1 MDPEVSAFMQR
12 IVHSLTSVLVWLM
25 INAVAGLK
33 YELALF
39 DQSHITGT
47 VLFYI
52 WLVSSFIVL
61 LVLFKKWWKAHL

>member
-52 WLVSSFIVL
+52 WLVSSFIFL

>member
-12 IVHSLTSVLVWLM
+12 IVRSLTSVLIWLM

-47 VLFYI
+47 VIFYL
-52 WLVSSFIVL
+52 WLLVSFIIL
-61 LVLFKKWWKAHL
+61 LRLFKKWWKAHL